1 MSETRAPVFWFTGL
15 SGSGKTTVAAAI
27 GERLEAR
34 GHEVLTLDG
43 DDVRN
48 ELHVHLGFS
57 AADITENNTLIVELC
72 RRHRDE
78 ADAVLVPIISPF
90 ADSRRRAREALAPG
104 FYEVYFRADL
114 DTVRARD
121 VKGLYTRASRGEIGD
136 LIGVAPE
143 VPYQPPRAADL
154 IIDTMAESPAESVSR
169 FLGFALERIEGRRAR

>member
-1 MSETRAPVFWFTGL
+1 MKRAPVFWFTGL
-15 SGSGKTTVAAAI
+15 SGAGKTTVAEVV

-57 AADITENNTLIVELC
+57 AADITENNTLIVDLC
-72 RRHRDE
+72 RRHRGE

-104 FYEVYFRADL
+104 FYEVYLRADL
-114 DTVRARD
+114 ETVRARD
-121 VKGLYTRASRGEIGD
+121 VKGLYGKASRGEIAD
-136 LIGVAPE
+136 LIGCSPE
-143 VPYQPPRAADL
+143 VPYEPPRSADL
-154 IIDTMAESPAESVSR
+154 IIDTAAESPEESASR
-169 FLGFALERIEGRRAR
+169 LLKFALERIEGP